1 MGTSG
6 IRSTSTTKQ
15 DKACKA
21 KPLNSTTKEDNGI
34 S

>member
-1 MGTSG
+1 MGPSG

-21 KPLNSTTKEDNGI
+21 KPLNATKEDNGI